1 MNDKGIGVELVIT
14 YKDEKGKDRVQEV
27 CEFYMVKAEGS
38 KLSFELVHK
47 LTKSGEFGYG
57 FRMFPKNSDLPH
69 RMNFCYVRWL
79 PASHI

>member
-1 MNDKGIGVELVIT
+1 LTDKGIGVELVIT
-14 YKDEKGKDRVQEV
+14 YKDEKGKDRVHEV
-27 CEFYMVKAEGS
+27 CEFDMVKAEGS

-47 LTKSGEFGYG
+47 LTQSGEFRYG

-79 PASHI
+79 QMAHI